1 MTEKSQKVSD
11 VQFFHPDF
19 LRAQRVKSQR
29 RAECSSDLHRL
40 VDAMAEVGAEASWRR
55 MGARSVIGARGV
67 IKSRLIRMIGINAA
81 RANAT
86 LKRERLGIAL
96 GDGVHAFARRRS
108 AFYARTMREEYYDQ
122 AYGHGPSAC

>member
-1 MTEKSQKVSD
+1 MT
-11 VQFFHPDF
+11 
-19 LRAQRVKSQR
+19 
-29 RAECSSDLHRL
+29 DLHRL
-40 VDAMAEVGAEASWRR
+40 VDAMAEVGAETSWRR